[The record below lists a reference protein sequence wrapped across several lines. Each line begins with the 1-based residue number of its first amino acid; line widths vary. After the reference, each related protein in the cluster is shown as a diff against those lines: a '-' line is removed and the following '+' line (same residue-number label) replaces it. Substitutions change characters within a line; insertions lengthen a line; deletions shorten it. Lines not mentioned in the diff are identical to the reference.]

1 MSIHDPPY
9 IFCEYITSS
18 KTIKQGMINTQFGT
32 QWEGDALGRGG
43 QASQVLVMFYFVGL
57 AADTWECIL

>member
-1 MSIHDPPY
+1 
-9 IFCEYITSS
+9 
-18 KTIKQGMINTQFGT
+18 MINTQFGT
-32 QWEGDALGRGG
+32 QWEADALGRGG